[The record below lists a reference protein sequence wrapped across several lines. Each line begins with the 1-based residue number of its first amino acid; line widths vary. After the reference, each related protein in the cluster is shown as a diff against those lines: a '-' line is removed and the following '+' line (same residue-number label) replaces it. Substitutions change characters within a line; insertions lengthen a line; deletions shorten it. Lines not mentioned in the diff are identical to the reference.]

1 MGIAITMLIKRTI
14 TTLVLAVIGIPLII
28 LGGPYYS
35 VLITFFLAVAAW
47 EYGHMFD
54 KAGSRIPGPLLIGC
68 VVLIAVARELLMDP
82 AVAALNIKFPSDLAA
97 AALTLSVFAAM
108 TWHLIDYE
116 KGRDHAATDFAVTTA
131 GIVYMGWIGSY
142 LIDLRNMPGGMW
154 WLVIV
159 LPTIWIT
166 DMGAYF
172 VGSRHGK
179 HPLSR
184 RISPKKSWEGYAGGV
199 LFGTLAA
206 AGLTILW
213 QSFKFTGPAIA
224 WWQGAALGAAL
235 SALSILGDLGESMFK
250 RQAGVKDASNFFPGH
265 GGVMDRIDSWL
276 WGAALGYFFIIWFL
290 PPR

>member
-1 MGIAITMLIKRTI
+1 MLIKRTI
-14 TTLVLAVIGIPLII
+14 TTFALAVVGIPIII
-28 LGGPYYS
+28 LGGPYYFA
-35 VLITFFLAVAAW
+35 LIGLFLAVAAW
-47 EYGHMFD
+47 EYGRMFT
-54 KAGSRIPGPLLIGC
+54 KAGCKVPGPLLIGS
-68 VVLIAVARELLMDP
+68 VVLIAVVRELLMDP
-82 AVAALNIKFPSDLAA
+82 AAAALRIKFPPELAA
-97 AALTLSVFAAM
+97 AALTFTVFAAM

-116 KGRDHAATDFAVTTA
+116 KGRDLAASDFAVTAA
-131 GIVYMGWIGSY
+131 GIVYIGWIGSY

-159 LPTIWIT
+159 LPTIWFT

-172 VGSRHGK
+172 VGSRLGK

-184 RISPKKSWEGYAGGV
+184 RISPKKTWEGYAGGV
-199 LFGTLAA
+199 LFGTITA

-213 QSFKFTGPAIA
+213 QSFRLNGPAIA

-265 GGVMDRIDSWL
+265 GGVLDRIDSWI

-290 PPR
+290 VR

>member
-1 MGIAITMLIKRTI
+1 MLIKRTI
-14 TTLVLAVIGIPLII
+14 TTLILAAIGIPVII
-28 LGGPYYS
+28 LGGPYYFA
-35 VLITFFLAVAAW
+35 LITLFLAVAAW

-54 KAGSRIPGPLLIGC
+54 KAGCKIPVPLLIVC
-68 VVLIAVARELLMDP
+68 VVLIAVVRELLMDP
-82 AVAALNIKFPSDLAA
+82 AAAVLSIKFPPELAA

-116 KGRDHAATDFAVTTA
+116 KGCNQAASDFAVTTA
-131 GIVYMGWIGSY
+131 GIVYIGWIGSY

-172 VGSRHGK
+172 IGSRFGK
-179 HPLSR
+179 HSLSR
-184 RISPKKSWEGYAGGV
+184 RLSPKKTWEGYWGGV

-206 AGLTILW
+206 TGLTILW
-213 QSFKFTGPAIA
+213 RSLGGPAIA

-235 SALSILGDLGESMFK
+235 SSLSILGDLGESMFK

-265 GGVMDRIDSWL
+265 GGVLDRIDSWL

-290 PPR
+290 IR